1 MFSMFIKELFVVY
14 HNLIAGC
21 KREEKHESAVSGPA
35 IAKSDIIITAVVLF
49 ATVIAVVVAITIMI
63 VRCKNRLL
71 LFYVN

>member
-1 MFSMFIKELFVVY
+1 MFSMFIKELCVVY
-14 HNLIAGC
+14 HNLIADC
-21 KREEKHESAVSGPA
+21 KREEIHESAVSGPA

-49 ATVIAVVVAITIMI
+49 ATVIVVVVAIIIMI